1 MIKTLNCSFAK
12 AFSGSVGSEMYA
24 WCEDLFPI
32 NRSLTGAGV
41 RETLGYLSG
50 LIQDIQVMSID
61 SGTQVFDWFVPEEW
75 NIGEAYVEDESGKRV
90 IDIRDNNLHVVGYS
104 TAVDK
109 TLSLDELK
117 LHLHTLPDQ
126 PNLIPYVTSYYQ
138 KNWGFCLSQNQLNE
152 MPRGRYRAVIESE
165 HKTGS
170 LVYGEVMI
178 PSTVTTHEEI
188 FLSTYICHPSM
199 ANNELSGP
207 VVTTAL
213 IRALQALPH
222 RRYNY
227 RIIFIPETIGS
238 IVYLSRNLQVLKNNT
253 VAGFNVTCVGD
264 DRAYSLLPSRLGN
277 TLSDAAARNTLAAL
291 EPSFVEYPWTARGSD
306 ERQYCHPGIDLP
318 VASIM
323 RTKYGEYP
331 EYHTSADTLGDVV
344 TAKGLFG
351 GYTALL
357 QTIEAI
363 EKNFYPVSVSLGEP
377 QLGRRG
383 LYPQLSTLER
393 SKSADLLLHLLTW
406 ADGRHSLIDIA
417 EKAGLPARDLFEP
430 AKILLEESL
439 ITAEMRPRDEGL

>member
-1 MIKTLNCSFAK
+1 MIKTLNCSFGD
-12 AFSGSVGSEMYA
+12 AFSESVGSDMYS

-41 RETLGYLSG
+41 RETLRYLSG
-50 LIQDIQVMSID
+50 LVQDLQIMSID
-61 SGTQVFDWFVPEEW
+61 SGERVFDWIVPEEW
-75 NIGEAYVEDESGKRV
+75 NIWAAYIEDESGERV
-90 IDIRDNNLHVVGYS
+90 IDITDNNLHVVSYS

-109 TLSLDELK
+109 ILSLDELK

-126 PNLIPYVTSYYQ
+126 PDLIPYVTSYYE

-152 MPRGRYRAVIESE
+152 MPKGRYRAVIKSK
-165 HKTGS
+165 HKKGS
-170 LVYGEVMI
+170 LLYGELII
-178 PSTVTTHEEI
+178 PSTGRTREEI
-188 FLSTYICHPSM
+188 FISTYICHPSM

-238 IVYLSRNLQVLKNNT
+238 IVYLSRHLQDLKNNT

-277 TLSDAAARNTLAAL
+277 TLSDAAARNTLGAM
-291 EPSFVEYPWTARGSD
+291 EPNYIEYPWTERGSD

-331 EYHTSADTLGDVV
+331 EYHTSADKLGDVV
-344 TAKGLFG
+344 TADGLLG
-351 GYTALL
+351 GYAALL

-393 SKSADLLLHLLTW
+393 SKSADLLLHVLTW

-417 EKAGLPARDLFEP
+417 EKAGCAVKDLYEP
-430 AKILLEESL
+430 AKILLGESL
-439 ITAEMRPRDEGL
+439 ITAEIRSKDEDL